1 MQMDSYANQIQTNN
15 NYEFSIQAFLDIV
28 EIYFS
33 EKELQNT
40 KKSNTQIQQIN
51 KESKEREQIQISIC
65 QVNSQG
71 IQSDSYQTITH
82 FHSKNSNIM
91 KNILKSFQRY
101 IENEEDEKQKQFFCY
116 LSKVSYGH
124 SQLCKILKFSLK
136 TEGKRWNMKAKNLV
150 EKSKIKPLFEY
161 YLTNINKLWLD
172 NSKVSNKNEHQ
183 IIIQQLLKQIQ
194 NPEDCCKI
202 RYYKKNK
209 SIIKSN

>member
-1 MQMDSYANQIQTNN
+1 MDSCINHVQQNN
-15 NYEFSIQAFLDIV
+15 NQVFSIQAFLDVV

-33 EKELQNT
+33 EKSSMKNH
-40 KKSNTQIQQIN
+40 SQIQQIN
-51 KESKEREQIQISIC
+51 SQAIECEQIQISYC
-65 QVNSQG
+65 EMSQETKQNNNYES
-71 IQSDSYQTITH
+71 ISY
-82 FHSKNSNIM
+82 FPSKNSNIM

-101 IENEEDEKQKQFFCY
+101 IENEEDENQKQFFCY

-124 SQLCKILKFSLK
+124 SQLCKFLKFSLK

-172 NSKVSNKNEHQ
+172 NSKVSNKDEHQ
-183 IIIQQLLKQIQ
+183 IIISLLLKQIQ
-194 NPEDCCKI
+194 SPEDCTKI

-209 SIIKSN
+209 SIIKSQF